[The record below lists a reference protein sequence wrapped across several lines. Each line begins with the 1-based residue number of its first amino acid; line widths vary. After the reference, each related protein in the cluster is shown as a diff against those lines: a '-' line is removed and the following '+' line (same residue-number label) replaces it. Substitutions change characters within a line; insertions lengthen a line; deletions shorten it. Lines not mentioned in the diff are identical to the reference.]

1 MLRITPEAG
10 VAISELTRAEGVADG
25 GGIRLERVA
34 AESSGE
40 AGQVML
46 TVAALAEDTDV
57 TATEENSGAHVFMD
71 PLSAEYVDEQI
82 LDVEDTVEGDL
93 RFALVGAS

>member
-1 MLRITPEAG
+1 MLHITPEAG
-10 VAISELTRAEGVADG
+10 VAIAELTASEGVSEG

-34 AESSGE
+34 TEGE
-40 AGQVML
+40 GQVML
-46 TVAALAEDTDV
+46 TVAALAEETDV

-71 PLSAEYVDEQI
+71 PLSAEYVDEQT

-93 RFALVGAS
+93 RFALVATG

>member
-1 MLRITPEAG
+1 MLHITPEAG
-10 VAISELTRAEGVADG
+10 VAIAELTESEGVSDG

-34 AESSGE
+34 TTEGDGT
-40 AGQVML
+40 GQVML

-71 PLSAEYVDEQI
+71 PLSAEFVDERT

-93 RFALVGAS
+93 RFALVASS